1 MSYNVLEVKSLVLV
15 IRVITSSTFDFVRI
29 AMSMVAFYPTN
40 ISEEY
45 FLHSFV
51 YVFAKIQFIILDI
64 DINQYRPRL
73 KNYILALKW

>member
-1 MSYNVLEVKSLVLV
+1 
-15 IRVITSSTFDFVRI
+15 
-29 AMSMVAFYPTN
+29 MSMVAFYPTN

-73 KNYILALKW
+73 KNYILALK